1 MLDFIERK
9 THEYQH
15 DLMKQPYCSDQ
26 NDCHLSTLGLLAQT
40 SLKDHFVFLGLE
52 NIYAKT
58 TTADLQRKIR
68 EQVEMHWASRHTKI
82 KFVQLQRI
90 FAARSKSKRL
100 VMQVFVNRILT
111 IIIAIICGTLIFWL
125 YIGEVMSSN
134 GRMLRY

>member
-1 MLDFIERK
+1 
-9 THEYQH
+9 
-15 DLMKQPYCSDQ
+15 MKQPYCSNQ
-26 NDCHLSTLGLLAQT
+26 NDCNLSTLGLLAQT

-125 YIGEVMSSN
+125 YIGEVMSSD